1 MKEVCVMSQQE
12 CAEVKARLESMNTV
26 DIAEELEELDEQAAV
41 KHFRM
46 LSKDAAAEVF
56 AYLSRD
62 VQQRVVEAITDR
74 EISGIVDELF
84 VDDAVDFIE
93 EMPASVVKRVLANV
107 AKDKRDIIN
116 HFLKYPEDSV
126 GSIMTI
132 EFVDLKAGWS
142 VADAFADIRKTGLD
156 KETIYTCYVIDTNR
170 KLLGTVSARALMLAD
185 REQPITEIM
194 NTNIISAHT
203 TDDKETLALAF
214 SKYDLLAMPVVDN
227 EHRLVGIVTVDDA
240 FEVQEEEATED
251 FELMAAMSPSEDP
264 YLKTSVWRLTR
275 NRVIWL
281 LLMML
286 SATLTGAVISVFET
300 ALALLPALVAFIPM
314 LMGTG
319 GNAGSQSATLVIRG
333 MALDEIRIADIGLVL
348 WKELRVAALCG
359 AALVAVNFVRV
370 WLSNGDVMIA
380 ATVSLALY
388 ATVFVAKSVGCML
401 PMAAKK
407 MKLDPAVMASP
418 VITTIV
424 DTLTLI
430 IFFSLAKIIMHI

>member
-1 MKEVCVMSQQE
+1 
-12 CAEVKARLESMNTV
+12 
-26 DIAEELEELDEQAAV
+26 
-41 KHFRM
+41 
-46 LSKDAAAEVF
+46 
-56 AYLSRD
+56 
-62 VQQRVVEAITDR
+62 
-74 EISGIVDELF
+74 
-84 VDDAVDFIE
+84 
-93 EMPASVVKRVLANV
+93 
-107 AKDKRDIIN
+107 
-116 HFLKYPEDSV
+116 
-126 GSIMTI
+126 MTI

-142 VADAFADIRKTGLD
+142 VADAFADIRKTGVD

-170 KLLGTVSARALMLAD
+170 KLLGTVSARALMLSD
-185 REQPITEIM
+185 REQQITEIM
-194 NTNIISAHT
+194 NTNFIFAHT
-203 TDDKETLALAF
+203 TDDKETLALDF
-214 SKYDLLAMPVVDN
+214 RKYGLLAMPVVDN
-227 EHRLVGIVTVDDA
+227 EQRLVGIVTVDDA

-251 FELMAAMSPSEDP
+251 FELMAAMSPSENP

-286 SATLTGAVISVFET
+286 SATLTGAVISVFEA
-300 ALALLPALVAFIPM
+300 ALALLPTLVAFIPM

-319 GNAGSQSATLVIRG
+319 GNAGSQSATLIIRG
-333 MALDEIRIADIGLVL
+333 MALDEIKISDIGSVL